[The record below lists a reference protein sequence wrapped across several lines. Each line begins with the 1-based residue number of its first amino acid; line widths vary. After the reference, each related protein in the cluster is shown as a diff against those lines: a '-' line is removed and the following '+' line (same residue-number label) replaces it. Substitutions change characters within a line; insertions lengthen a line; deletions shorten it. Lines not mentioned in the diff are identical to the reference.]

1 MTTPAPRQASPRFE
15 TTRWSLVLRAG
26 DGAEALETLC
36 RRYWYPLY
44 AFVRRAGHGEH
55 DAQDL
60 TQAFFARLLEKRWL
74 EDADPNRG
82 RFRTFL
88 LTALKRFLANEWDRE
103 RALKRGGAAAVISI
117 DALEAETRF
126 QREQPAL
133 SDDHLQFDRRWALTL
148 LEETLRRLEAEWGA
162 AGRMAEFL
170 ALRGSLTSERGTFDG
185 REAGAALNLNEGA
198 VRVAVHRLRKRFRE
212 IFREEIAQTLAD
224 PAELDAELRHL
235 VDVLARD

>member
-26 DGAEALETLC
+26 QGTEALETLC
-36 RRYWYPLY
+36 ARYWYPLY
-44 AFVRRAGHGEH
+44 AFVRRAGHAEH

-74 EDADPNRG
+74 QDADPQRG

-103 RALKRGGAAAVISI
+103 RTLKRGGAAAVVAF
-117 DALEAETRF
+117 DALEAETKF
-126 QREQPAL
+126 QREQPSL
-133 SDDHLQFDRRWALTL
+133 LDDHLQFDRRWALTL
-148 LEETLRRLEAEWGA
+148 LEQTLRRLEAEWRD
-162 AGRMAEFL
+162 AGRAAEFES
-170 ALRGSLTSERGTFDG
+170 LRGCLTSERGSFDG
-185 REAGAALNLNEGA
+185 RQAAAALNLNEGA
-198 VRVAVHRLRKRFRE
+198 LRVAVHRLRKRFRE

-224 PAELDAELRHL
+224 AADLDAEVRHL
-235 VDVLARD
+235 VDVLARN

>member
-26 DGAEALETLC
+26 DGAEALEALC

-103 RALKRGGAAAVISI
+103 RALKRGGAVAVISI

-170 ALRGSLTSERGTFDG
+170 ALRGSLTSERGSFDG